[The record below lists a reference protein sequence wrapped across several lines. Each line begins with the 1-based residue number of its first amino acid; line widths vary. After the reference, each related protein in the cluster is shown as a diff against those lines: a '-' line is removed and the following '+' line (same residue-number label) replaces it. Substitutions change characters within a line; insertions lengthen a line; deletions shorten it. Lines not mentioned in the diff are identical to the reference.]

1 MRILLGITGGIAAY
15 KAASLVRALRELGH
29 DVEVLPTDNALRFVG
44 KATLE
49 ALSGKNIDID
59 MYSDVAQVRHVEL
72 GQQADLII
80 VAPATAAFLGRLATG
95 IADDLLMNAIL
106 ASNAPVVVCP
116 AMHTEMWTNEA
127 TQNNVKVLTE
137 RGIRVM
143 MPATGRLTGSDSGV
157 GRLPEV
163 EQIIEF
169 ALGGPLSGKRVVVTA
184 GGTREKIDEVR
195 YIGNSSTGRMGTEI
209 AIAARDMGASVTFIA
224 ANLETVPQGV
234 NVLKVETVD
243 ELEKAMDVD
252 CDAIIMAAAVSD
264 FRVRNTFA
272 GKLSR
277 SEVPNLQLEATKDL
291 IAGYSARRPD
301 VFAVAFALADE
312 NSDLETIGR
321 QKLWDKGVDLVV
333 ANSTK
338 TLGSKQAEVVIID
351 AESAAPLV
359 GYKAEVAK
367 AIVSLVA
374 ESLSDR

>member
-1 MRILLGITGGIAAY
+1 
-15 KAASLVRALRELGH
+15 
-29 DVEVLPTDNALRFVG
+29 
-44 KATLE
+44 
-49 ALSGKNIDID
+49 
-59 MYSDVAQVRHVEL
+59 
-72 GQQADLII
+72 
-80 VAPATAAFLGRLATG
+80 
-95 IADDLLMNAIL
+95 
-106 ASNAPVVVCP
+106 
-116 AMHTEMWTNEA
+116 MWTNEA
-127 TQNNVKVLTE
+127 TQNNVLVLTE

-143 MPATGRLTGSDSGV
+143 MPSTGRLTGSDSGV

-209 AIAARDMGASVTFIA
+209 AIAARDMGAAVTFIA
-224 ANLETVPQGV
+224 ANLETFPQGV

-243 ELEKAMDVD
+243 DLEKAMDVD

-264 FRVRNTFA
+264 FRVKNTFA

-277 SEVPNLQLEATKDL
+277 SEVPNLQLEGTKDL
-291 IAGYSARRPD
+291 IASYSARRPD

-338 TLGSKQAEVVIID
+338 TLGSKQAEVVLID
-351 AESAAPLV
+351 AESAAALA
-359 GYKAEVAK
+359 GSKAEVAK

-374 ESLSDR
+374 EALSAR